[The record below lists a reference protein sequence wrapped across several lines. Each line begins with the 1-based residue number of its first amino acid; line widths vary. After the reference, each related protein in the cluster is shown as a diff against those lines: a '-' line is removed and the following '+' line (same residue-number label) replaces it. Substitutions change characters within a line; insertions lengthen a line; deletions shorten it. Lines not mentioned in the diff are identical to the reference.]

1 MQEKIRDNE
10 IYYAVRQSPGGR
22 CESPDLLVQFEAH
35 WTKEDVLHGKVL
47 LWQEDKTDG
56 PIDPLQLQISDS
68 LSWRSL
74 LLN

>member
-10 IYYAVRQSPGGR
+10 IYYGVEQSPGGI
-22 CESPDLLVQFEAH
+22 CESPSLLAQFGAQ
-35 WTKEDVLHGKVL
+35 WTKDILHGKVW

-68 LSWRSL
+68 LAWRSL